1 MTGTRTQT
9 RLVLATANAGKVR
22 EVKAALAELPGLE
35 VVSAGELGIHDF
47 PEETGG
53 SYAANALTKASFVM
67 QATGLPSLGDD
78 SGLEVLALDG
88 APGLYSARFGNL
100 GSDAERTQHL
110 LERLRDVPTGARG
123 AQFVSVLGFTAP
135 DGEARTFEGR
145 TEGRILEAPEGDN
158 GFGYDPVFYS
168 FDLQESFGTAPPEAK
183 ARVSHRARAL
193 EAFAA
198 WYRSHYTLSGE

>member
-1 MTGTRTQT
+1 MTPA
-9 RLVLATANAGKVR
+9 RLVIATANAGKVR
-22 EVKAALAELPGLE
+22 EVKAALAGLPGLE
-35 VVSAGELGIHDF
+35 VVSADDLGIYDF

-100 GSDAERTQHL
+100 GSDKERTQHL
-110 LERLRDVPTGARG
+110 LERLQDIPTGARG
-123 AQFVSVLGFTAP
+123 AQFVSVLGFAAP

-145 TEGRILEAPEGDN
+145 TDGRILEAPEGDK
-158 GFGYDPVFYS
+158 GFGYDPVFYA

-193 EAFAA
+193 EAFVT
-198 WYRSHYTLSGE
+198 WYRSHYTLSGD